1 VLSRLDLLTAT
12 VTGTATV
19 AFVAAIAAVAVA
31 VAVFTGSLARG
42 DEGAVRGVGEGSL
55 VLTRAPLI
63 DATDRRLVAILPTL
77 ALVLRVAVVSAVAVM
92 CFLALRRGVMVTA
105 ILLLMSTAVLS
116 LLSSPLSTRSMPIS
130 LPSANTGITVCTAQ
144 FAF

>member
-31 VAVFTGSLARG
+31 VFTGSLARG
-42 DEGAVRGVGEGSL
+42 DKGAVRGVGEGSL

-105 ILLLMSTAVLS
+105 ILLLISTAVLS
-116 LLSSPLSTRSMPIS
+116 LLSSPLSARSMPIS
-130 LPSANTGITVCTAQ
+130 LPSTNTGITVCTAQ